1 MLLKEFG
8 AYWGA
13 GVSPGRALDGR
24 RLPDL
29 AQNRSWDSPEG
40 EGRDA
45 ECTVRRGIRVQVAL
59 IQTENRA
66 LDKLNG
72 DTRPHGLHMELLP

>member
-8 AYWGA
+8 ASWGRCFT
-13 GVSPGRALDGR
+13 GSCTR
-24 RLPDL
+24 RETPLGFGTKPQL
-29 AQNRSWDSPEG
+29 GFSGG

-45 ECTVRRGIRVQVAL
+45 ECMVRRGIRVQVAL

-66 LDKLNG
+66 LDKLNSG
-72 DTRPHGLHMELLP
+72 TRPHGLHMELLP

>member
-8 AYWGA
+8 AYWGQVFHRVVHST
-13 GVSPGRALDGR
+13 GGALRFGTKPQ
-24 RLPDL
+24 LGF
-29 AQNRSWDSPEG
+29 SGG

-45 ECTVRRGIRVQVAL
+45 ECTVRRGIRVQVAF